1 MFAQTPW
8 CWQLWTGLTAHLWTR
23 DQDKC
28 MFVLGELKRERLP
41 AAQSKCSGRRALGGG
56 AARRGLGNGAGFPR
70 KTQQI
75 HVLLLD
81 DFYKMTLEGEETGGV
96 TLFTLIYII

>member
-81 DFYKMTLEGEETGGV
+81 DFEMTLKGEETGGV